1 MAFPPSAPFWG
12 MKKGHP
18 ITNGLMVEKCS
29 ALVRAMIEHDDEREE
44 Q

>member
-1 MAFPPSAPFWG
+1 MTFPPSALFLG

-29 ALVRAMIEHDDEREE
+29 ALVRAVIEHDDERE